1 MVPTDIFPRSKA
13 GSKILAMKRTL
24 KSAGYLIAA
33 TALVLSIVAFAATRA
48 KLPISGVVPDEQ
60 TAVKV
65 ADAIFQ
71 PVFGATEVEKWRP
84 YHAQLDKRGFWTVYG
99 TLPRGMKGGTPMLKI
114 SRRNGRVLEV
124 WHSL

>member
-1 MVPTDIFPRSKA
+1 MEP
-13 GSKILAMKRTL
+13 TL
-24 KSAGYLIAA
+24 KSACYLIAA
-33 TALVLSIVAFAATRA
+33 IALVLGMVAFAATRP

-65 ADAIFQ
+65 ADAIFR

-84 YHAQLDKRGFWTVYG
+84 YHAQLDKSGFWTVYG

-114 SRRNGRVLEV
+114 NRRNGRVLEV